1 MFYFYLTIIFA
12 LLLLIGIVIYFI
24 TRNTKKNHEVYH
36 YYILVKNGEVAIEGV
51 IRSLNISSIIK
62 GHEKKI
68 TVFDLGSDDDTMA
81 ILERFT
87 YRKAKIDN
95 LYSKES
101 DKILE
106 IGELF
111 KESRQ
116 NKEKPVIIYI
126 NTQDNSPI
134 IKIFQDDKLSLVE
147 TS

>member
-1 MFYFYLTIIFA
+1 MFYFYSTIIFS
-12 LLLLIGIVIYFI
+12 LLLLIGIVIYL
-24 TRNTKKNHEVYH
+24 NTKKTKQNHEVYH
-36 YYILVKNGEVAIEGV
+36 YYIIVKNGEVVIEGV
-51 IRSLNISSIIK
+51 IRSLNFSSVIK

-87 YRKAKIDN
+87 YRKTKIDN
-95 LYSKES
+95 LYRKES
-101 DKILE
+101 NKVLE

-111 KESRQ
+111 KESIQ

-134 IKIFQDDKLSLVE
+134 IKIFQDDKLNLVE